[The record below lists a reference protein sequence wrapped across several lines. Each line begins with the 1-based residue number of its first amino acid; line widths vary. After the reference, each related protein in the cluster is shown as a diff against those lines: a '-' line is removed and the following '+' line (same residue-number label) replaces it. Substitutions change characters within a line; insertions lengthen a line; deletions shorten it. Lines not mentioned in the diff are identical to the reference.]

1 MNYNNGIVDDFVI
14 GKRFDIAT
22 KENIEAYFLSLKG
35 NKEKFYRFTRMQ
47 PDSIASYIS
56 IGDTIQIWT
65 DEDGLFWQLKSNGQM
80 LLKYKSG
87 SILWFYGLMLFGI
100 GTIVLAVLHL
110 ITGRADLFGGKKEDD
125 STDKSKPKKWT
136 WF

>member
-1 MNYNNGIVDDFVI
+1 MLQSNVCFFRSLEYLPD
-14 GKRFDIAT
+14 
-22 KENIEAYFLSLKG
+22 SLK
-35 NKEKFYRFTRMQ
+35 N
-47 PDSIASYIS
+47 YIS
-56 IGDTIQIWT
+56 IGDTVEIWSN
-65 DEDGLFWQLKSNGQM
+65 EGGRFWQLKSNGRM

-125 STDKSKPKKWT
+125 STDKSKLKKWT